1 MNHRKF
7 CYAISAAVLVCTLTI
22 PSAFSSE
29 QAKRA
34 VNVDNFKRAESDLYF
49 AKFVADGAFGQF
61 THVREPTSIDKQDV
75 IRMNRDTLY
84 SFAVIDLGAGPVT
97 VTMPEAGERFMSLQ
111 VINQD
116 HYTVNVSY
124 GGGKHTV
131 TPDMVGTRY
140 AMLLVRTFV
149 DPGNENDLQEVNS
162 LQDAMT
168 IDQDE
173 SSEFEI
179 PRWDVEQT
187 GRIRKILNDLASANR
202 GIGSSRMFGTEE
214 TVDPVYHLMG
224 TAAGWG
230 GNPKE
235 DAYYEG
241 GAPAE
246 SSGVYT
252 MTIQDVPVD
261 GFWSVSVY
269 NAQGY
274 FERNDLNRYSINS
287 VTAKKEVDGSVI
299 VQFGGC
305 EDSNPNCIP
314 TTEGWNYVVRLYQP
328 HKEILTGEWT
338 FPKLVPAEAP

>member
-1 MNHRKF
+1 
-7 CYAISAAVLVCTLTI
+7 
-22 PSAFSSE
+22 
-29 QAKRA
+29 
-34 VNVDNFKRAESDLYF
+34 
-49 AKFVADGAFGQF
+49 
-61 THVREPTSIDKQDV
+61 
-75 IRMNRDTLY
+75 
-84 SFAVIDLGAGPVT
+84 
-97 VTMPEAGERFMSLQ
+97 
-111 VINQD
+111 
-116 HYTVNVSY
+116 
-124 GGGKHTV
+124 
-131 TPDMVGTRY
+131 MVGTRY

-162 LQDAMT
+162 LQDAMA

-179 PRWDVEQT
+179 PQWDVEQT
-187 GRIRKILNDLASANR
+187 GRIREILNDLASANR
-202 GIGSSRMFGTEE
+202 GIGSSRMFGREE
-214 TVDPVYHLMG
+214 TVDPVHHLIG

-230 GNPKE
+230 GKPRE

-246 SSGVYT
+246 RSGVYT
-252 MTIQDVPVD
+252 MTIHDVPVD

-274 FERNDLNRYSINS
+274 FERNDLNRYSVNS
-287 VTAKKEVDGSVI
+287 VTAEKEADGSAV

-314 TTEGWNYVVRLYQP
+314 TTDGWNYVVRLYQP

-338 FPKLVPAEAP
+338 FPKLVPADAP

>member
-1 MNHRKF
+1 MNYRMYSH
-7 CYAISAAVLVCTLTI
+7 AVVAVVSVCALVLS
-22 PSAFSSE
+22 PVFANE
-29 QAKRA
+29 GDKRA
-34 VNVDNFKRAESDLYF
+34 VNVDNFKRAESDLYL

-84 SFAVIDLGAGPVT
+84 SFSVIDLGGGPVT

-124 GGGKHTV
+124 GGGRHTV

-162 LQDAMT
+162 LQDAMI

-179 PRWDVEQT
+179 PQWDAKQT
-187 GRIRKILNDLASANR
+187 SRIREILNDLASANR
-202 GIGSSRMFGTEE
+202 GIGSSRMFGREE
-214 TVDPVYHLMG
+214 TVDPVHHLIG

-230 GNPKE
+230 GKPRE

-246 SSGVYT
+246 RSGVYT
-252 MTIQDVPVD
+252 MTIHDVPVD

-274 FERNDLNRYSINS
+274 FERNDLNRYSVNS
-287 VTAKKEVDGSVI
+287 VTAEKEADGSAV

-314 TTEGWNYVVRLYQP
+314 TTDGWNYVVRLYQP

-338 FPKLVPAEAP
+338 FPKLAPADAP